1 MAYEINYNDERLT
14 QVNEQRDAALADSTN
29 TYNQMINSA
38 DGYYQ
43 AQMDAV
49 NQWGETQ
56 SQLQQEQTDFAIE
69 QIEQQKAQAQ
79 QDYVKEQTGAW
90 VDYQK
95 QVNDYGTN
103 AERMAEMGLASSG
116 YSESSRIAMYNSYQN
131 RYAMARETYNRA
143 VLDYDNAIKEARLQ
157 NNSILAELAYN
168 SLMQRLE
175 LSLQGFQYKNEL
187 LRESADR
194 RAEIEDRYHTRWQD
208 VLQQMNT
215 ENALAEQIRQHNES
229 IAEERRQYDL
239 SLAEEQR
246 QHNETLAEEKRQHN
260 IEYGSTNING
270 GSGTQQLSGGNSL
283 TTYQEAVDYMKSN
296 GASDGVGGLM
306 TRSEWSR
313 RRASY
318 QSSGI
323 GGAEVKN
330 YSTYSEYIT
339 DYVEYYTS

>member
-49 NQWGETQ
+49 EQWEGKQT
-56 SQLQQEQTDFAIE
+56 QLQQEQTDFAIE
-69 QIEQQKAQAQ
+69 KIEQQKAQAQ

-95 QVNDYGTN
+95 QTNDYGTN

-116 YSESSRIAMYNSYQN
+116 YSENSRIAMYNSYQN

-143 VLDYDNAIKEARLQ
+143 VLDYDNDIKEARLQ
-157 NNSILAELAYN
+157 NNSILAELAFN

-215 ENALAEQIRQHNES
+215 ENALAEQIRQYNES
-229 IAEERRQYDL
+229 LAEERRQYDL

-246 QHNETLAEEKRQHN
+246 QHNETLAEQQRQHN

-270 GSGTQQLSGGNSL
+270 GSGATSISSSGSSPVVDMDSVLALGYGPITESRLNELVASGEVIEYEENGVIKFRKADSLSGMFL
-283 TTYQEAVDYMKSN
+283 N
-296 GASDGVGGLM
+296 G
-306 TRSEWSR
+306 RW
-313 RRASY
+313 
-318 QSSGI
+318 
-323 GGAEVKN
+323 
-330 YSTYSEYIT
+330 
-339 DYVEYYTS
+339 